1 MMLDGRLVGYVAKRE
16 AAVLVDKLRVLK
28 IRRDDA
34 RVPAT
39 TEIVLVPYRHDL
51 IHMYLVIYSDI

>member
-1 MMLDGRLVGYVAKRE
+1 MLDGRLIGYVAKSE
-16 AAVLVDKLRVLK
+16 AAVVVDKLRVLK

-39 TEIVLVPYRHDL
+39 TEIVLVPSRDSIQYIL
-51 IHMYLVIYSDI
+51 WALG